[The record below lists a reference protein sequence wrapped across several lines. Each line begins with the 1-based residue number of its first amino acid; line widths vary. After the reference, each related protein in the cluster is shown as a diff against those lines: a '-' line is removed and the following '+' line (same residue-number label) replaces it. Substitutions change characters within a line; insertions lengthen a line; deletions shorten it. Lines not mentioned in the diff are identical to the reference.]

1 MADRAPRSSWV
12 WTRAVIA
19 PAARRVLPV
28 WIGTGIVAGVIFG
41 PTGMSPRELTNLA
54 LGAPLVGLVLVATW
68 LLLYIPTARVIV
80 RAEAARYLRS
90 LPSPRWPVAAMAIVA
105 LIGLQLPW
113 LALWLL
119 GAGPIGV
126 AICVLVTILAAG
138 IAWWRFAPPKTGALR
153 WRGPISALVG
163 IYARSLRRRAADAL
177 LRAAGLAVL
186 AGIAAGLFGRNN
198 ELAPR
203 EAGVLAAAAIA
214 VVLTPGW
221 AGTLLPPIETHRDS
235 AWLAASSGISEQA
248 RTAALAAIVVAIY
261 LVTGAIAAVA
271 ATIVEPS
278 PWTVPL
284 ALASSLGSALI
295 ATRAMI
301 RAERSRAMTSRVVV
315 GAIVASALAV
325 VAFGALG
332 ATGALAMLA
341 IGVLAVGTA

>member
-12 WTRAVIA
+12 WTRAIVA
-19 PAARRVLPV
+19 PAARRALPV

-41 PTGMSPRELTNLA
+41 PTGMRPRDLTNLA
-54 LGAPLVGLVLVATW
+54 LGAPLAGLVVVATW
-68 LLLYIPTARVIV
+68 LLLFVPTARVIV

-90 LPSPRWPVAAMAIVA
+90 LPSARWPVVAIAITA

-119 GAGPIGV
+119 GAGPLGAV
-126 AICVLVTILAAG
+126 VVGLVTILASG
-138 IAWWRFAPPKTGALR
+138 VAWWRFAPPKTGALR
-153 WRGPISALVG
+153 WRGPIAALFG
-163 IYARSLRRRAADAL
+163 IYARALRRRAVDVL

-203 EAGVLAAAAIA
+203 EAGVLATAAIA

-235 AWLAASSGISEQA
+235 AWLAASTGISEQA

-261 LVTGAIAAVA
+261 LATGAVAGIA

-278 PWTVPL
+278 AWTIPL
-284 ALASSLGSALI
+284 VLACALGQALV

-301 RAERSRAMTSRVVV
+301 RAERSQAMTARVVV
-315 GAIVASALAV
+315 GAIVASAIAV
-325 VAFGALG
+325 VALGALG